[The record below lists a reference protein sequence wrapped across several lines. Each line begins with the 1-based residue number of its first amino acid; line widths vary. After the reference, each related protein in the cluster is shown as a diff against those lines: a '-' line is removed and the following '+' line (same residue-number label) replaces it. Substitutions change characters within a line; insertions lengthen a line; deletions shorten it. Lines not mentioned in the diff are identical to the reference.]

1 MGTRLRTSRRIV
13 PAAILI
19 ALGLSLLAGNVFSF
33 DVVDNLWPV
42 VLIALGLLWILRG
55 PLWLGMVSIVA
66 GAIFLAEEFG
76 APVRMETAW
85 PLLIVALGVAILFS
99 RDSRFR
105 KRASATINDSNG
117 AAYGSDSI
125 ESSVSFSSRSMAV
138 TSTNFRG
145 GTVSATFGSLELDLR
160 QAQLHENGADLD
172 LSSTFRQHHASRSD
186 NVVASAEWL
195 GNAGRGRRCSF
206 LATHGRACAAPADI
220 SRPGQHHHSELTRR
234 VSWAA
239 DSRPEAG
246 FSNLSCQSN

>member
-172 LSSTFRQHHASRSD
+172 LSSTFGSITLHVPTTWSLRQNGSATLGGVDDVRSSQPTEGP
-186 NVVASAEWL
+186 ALRLQTSAVL
-195 GNAGRGRRCSF
+195 GNI
-206 LATHGRACAAPADI
+206 TI
-220 SRPGQHHHSELTRR
+220 Q
-234 VSWAA
+234 
-239 DSRPEAG
+239 
-246 FSNLSCQSN
+246 N